1 MAASPAFEELPRG
14 FSKEAFGY
22 LFESQVIHDLRVY
35 AQAMG
40 GRILHYRTKDGTAEI
55 DAIIELKDGR
65 WAGGEVKLNA
75 ESVTSAAS
83 RLVKIAQTIGSAP
96 IFLAL
101 VVPGGVFW
109 RLENGVW
116 PLPLALLGS

>member
-1 MAASPAFEELPRG
+1 M
-14 FSKEAFGY
+14 
-22 LFESQVIHDLRVY
+22 HDLRVY

-96 IFLAL
+96 TFLAV
-101 VVPGGVFW
+101 VVPGGVFT